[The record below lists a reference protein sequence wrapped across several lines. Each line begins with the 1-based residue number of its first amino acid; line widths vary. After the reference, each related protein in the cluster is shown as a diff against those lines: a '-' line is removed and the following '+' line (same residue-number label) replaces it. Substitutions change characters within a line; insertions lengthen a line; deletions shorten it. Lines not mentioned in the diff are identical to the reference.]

1 MGTRSGGRRSAASM
15 GAELSDADL
24 RARLLELGQSVG
36 PVTATTRGVMLRKLA
51 ALEAGSAKAKSSTT
65 TSTTSSSSKVIRARG
80 GGAGNRRVDAFMFSS
95 DSDDDDGGGGGGGGG
110 DRGGIGVAGRG
121 GEGRLPA
128 PKRTSLGVGFVAGRP
143 RPQDGA
149 VRTREVGTD
158 PRKKAAFRQQQQQQ
172 EATAAYSDD
181 DVVYARGGGG
191 HVDGAAEEEEEEEEE
206 EEMDTR
212 DDVYSRTAP
221 VSGLG
226 LFQSEFARHLEAGGG
241 RPMPTKPI
249 AASSSPYGN
258 GRRSGLDIG
267 YPSSSYYSSSSKSYS
282 STAAGAAPSRDLI
295 AGFDTSSRIG
305 SSSSR
310 IGSRYSSGDSG
321 GLRSN
326 PIASSSSSGLS
337 LRHGALGG
345 GDDGARGGI
354 GGGGEQRSSAP
365 QELDRPRRSRFP
377 ELSSGRSDATGID
390 AATWSGYFPSTSGW
404 FSSRGGG
411 ADGGVGGGGGGS
423 GGGGAGSSSAGTAG
437 SRDVPFAP
445 SSSSQLYSRKNFA
458 SHSERDGDS
467 GLGGGSSFKLG
478 LGRAEVGNFDSYL
491 RGGGGEGRVEAKR
504 EPLVSSAAL
513 RKRGGG
519 TTAKTRAVDKTPA
532 ADSFYVRYKS
542 NLLRI
547 GLGMLL
553 VWMAIIYLLTCG
565 ENSDEFKAPCET
577 TECEKRGVDEIC
589 GKMHSLLAI
598 RAGERDCGYLK
609 GQKAELPVEK
619 VKEDPEIKSYDE
631 TVFHKAL
638 DAIVK
643 NEARFGIKVRGLD
656 ANVKVVN
663 ASDVKFLESIHL
675 QRSFVCRLR
684 NAVVQTVV
692 RLLIIFLAIAVLWGL
707 YLYAKLWL
715 KQKGERKKQVF
726 ELVEKIS
733 ELVQQQMLD
742 SQTNWRVQP
751 FLPIPHVRDS
761 LIKPQDR
768 DRMRPVWEQAV
779 QFIDAG
785 ESRIRTEN
793 QLLHGQDCEVWRWT
807 SLPTSP
813 GSSPAASP

>member
-1 MGTRSGGRRSAASM
+1 M
-15 GAELSDADL
+15 
-24 RARLLELGQSVG
+24 
-36 PVTATTRGVMLRKLA
+36 
-51 ALEAGSAKAKSSTT
+51 
-65 TSTTSSSSKVIRARG
+65 
-80 GGAGNRRVDAFMFSS
+80 
-95 DSDDDDGGGGGGGGG
+95 
-110 DRGGIGVAGRG
+110 
-121 GEGRLPA
+121 
-128 PKRTSLGVGFVAGRP
+128 
-143 RPQDGA
+143 
-149 VRTREVGTD
+149 
-158 PRKKAAFRQQQQQQ
+158 
-172 EATAAYSDD
+172 
-181 DVVYARGGGG
+181 
-191 HVDGAAEEEEEEEEE
+191 
-206 EEMDTR
+206 
-212 DDVYSRTAP
+212 
-221 VSGLG
+221 
-226 LFQSEFARHLEAGGG
+226 
-241 RPMPTKPI
+241 
-249 AASSSPYGN
+249 
-258 GRRSGLDIG
+258 
-267 YPSSSYYSSSSKSYS
+267 
-282 STAAGAAPSRDLI
+282 
-295 AGFDTSSRIG
+295 
-305 SSSSR
+305 
-310 IGSRYSSGDSG
+310 
-321 GLRSN
+321 
-326 PIASSSSSGLS
+326 
-337 LRHGALGG
+337 
-345 GDDGARGGI
+345 
-354 GGGGEQRSSAP
+354 
-365 QELDRPRRSRFP
+365 
-377 ELSSGRSDATGID
+377 
-390 AATWSGYFPSTSGW
+390 
-404 FSSRGGG
+404 
-411 ADGGVGGGGGGS
+411 
-423 GGGGAGSSSAGTAG
+423 
-437 SRDVPFAP
+437 
-445 SSSSQLYSRKNFA
+445 
-458 SHSERDGDS
+458 
-467 GLGGGSSFKLG
+467 
-478 LGRAEVGNFDSYL
+478 GNFDSYL
-491 RGGGGEGRVEAKR
+491 PGGGGVGGGGGEGRVEAKR

-519 TTAKTRAVDKTPA
+519 MTAKRAAAVDKTTA

-553 VWMAIIYLLTCG
+553 VWVAIIYLLTCG

-598 RAGERDCGYLK
+598 RAGECDCGYLK

-638 DAIVK
+638 EAIVK

-656 ANVKVVN
+656 ANLKVVN

-715 KQKGERKKQVF
+715 KQRGERKKQVF

>member
-1 MGTRSGGRRSAASM
+1 MSTRSGGRRSVASTR
-15 GAELSDADL
+15 AELSDADL
-24 RARLLELGQSVG
+24 RARLLELGQAVG

-51 ALEAGSAKAKSSTT
+51 ALEAGSAKAKPSSTTTT
-65 TSTTSSSSKVIRARG
+65 TSTTSSSSKVIRTRG
-80 GGAGNRRVDAFMFSS
+80 GDAGNRRVDASMFSS
-95 DSDDDDGGGGGGGGG
+95 DSDDDDGGGGGGD
-110 DRGGIGVAGRG
+110 DRGGIGLVGRRLG

-143 RPQDGA
+143 RPQDRA
-149 VRTREVGTD
+149 VRTATREVGTD
-158 PRKKAAFRQQQQQQ
+158 PRKRAAFRK
-172 EATAAYSDD
+172 EEVVYSDD
-181 DVVYARGGGG
+181 DGVVSARGGEN
-191 HVDGAAEEEEEEEEE
+191 VDGAEEEEEEE

-212 DDVYSRTAP
+212 DDFYSRTAP

-241 RPMPTKPI
+241 RPMPTKPT
-249 AASSSPYGN
+249 ASFSSSSPYGN

-267 YPSSSYYSSSSKSYS
+267 YPSSSYYSSSKPYS
-282 STAAGAAPSRDLI
+282 STTVGAAPVSAPTRDLL
-295 AGFDTSSRIG
+295 AGFTTT

-321 GLRSN
+321 ALRSN
-326 PIASSSSSGLS
+326 PIATSLSSSSSGLR
-337 LRHGALGG
+337 LRDGLGG
-345 GDDGARGGI
+345 HDDVARGGI
-354 GGGGEQRSSAP
+354 GGGGEQHSAAP
-365 QELDRPRRSRFP
+365 QELDRPRRSRFAG
-377 ELSSGRSDATGID
+377 LSSGRSDATGID
-390 AATWSGYFPSTSGW
+390 APTSSGYLPSTSSW

-411 ADGGVGGGGGGS
+411 GAVGS
-423 GGGGAGSSSAGTAG
+423 GAGSGAGSG
-437 SRDVPFAP
+437 SRDVPFA
-445 SSSSQLYSRKNFA
+445 SSYSSQLYSRKNFA
-458 SHSERDGDS
+458 SHNEPDGDS
-467 GLGGGSSFKLG
+467 GLGSEASSSKFG
-478 LGRAEVGNFDSYL
+478 RGRAELGNFDSYP
-491 RGGGGEGRVEAKR
+491 RGGGGGGGGEGRVEAKR

-519 TTAKTRAVDKTPA
+519 MTAKRAPTVA

-598 RAGERDCGYLK
+598 RAGECDCGYLK

-619 VKEDPEIKSYDE
+619 VKEDPDMKSYDE
-631 TVFHKAL
+631 TVFQKAL
-638 DAIVK
+638 EAIVK

-656 ANVKVVN
+656 ANLKVAN

-684 NAVVQTVV
+684 NAVVQTIV
-692 RLLIIFLAIAVLWGL
+692 RLLLIFLVIAVLWGL

-715 KQKGERKKQVF
+715 KQKRERKTQVF

-733 ELVQQQMLD
+733 EMVQQQMLD
-742 SQTNWRVQP
+742 SQTNWRVEP